1 MSKNQQV
8 LCGNKLKTTAIT
20 RRQRRKKKKKKII
33 CTDCFCPIAF
43 IEQIWQLSDF
53 PRVKCTAAATLAAV
67 QYRSQSGP
75 AMLAR
80 CQKFP
85 EKCNTKKKAVILNC
99 FCICEEQLG
108 WNLIKTKQKQLSEP
122 KGYFLAV
129 FKRLLKK
136 KSYSLTLFFF

>member
-1 MSKNQQV
+1 
-8 LCGNKLKTTAIT
+8 
-20 RRQRRKKKKKKII
+20 
-33 CTDCFCPIAF
+33 
-43 IEQIWQLSDF
+43 
-53 PRVKCTAAATLAAV
+53 
-67 QYRSQSGP
+67 
-75 AMLAR
+75 MLAR

-136 KSYSLTLFFF
+136 KSYSLTLFFFNVKTASFALKEVTIPQTNQNQNYFCR